1 MDPITEMKIIKI
13 VGLTM
18 TSAIRTLIRVDVDAA
33 ISAII
38 VTVSI
43 IGLIIA
49 EPVSNQCTIV
59 AI

>member
-1 MDPITEMKIIKI
+1 MDPITEMRIVKI

-43 IGLIIA
+43 IGLIVA
-49 EPVSNQCTIV
+49 EPVSYQCEIVTI
-59 AI
+59 